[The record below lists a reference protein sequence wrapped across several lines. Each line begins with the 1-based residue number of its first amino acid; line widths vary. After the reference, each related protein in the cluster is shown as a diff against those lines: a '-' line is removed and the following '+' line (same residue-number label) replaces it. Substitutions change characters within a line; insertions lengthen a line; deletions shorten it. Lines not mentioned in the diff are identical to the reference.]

1 MKKPADIRTT
11 LCRALAVLAGA
22 AFLVVF
28 TSTPL
33 TAQAA
38 GGAGSL
44 AGSASEAADAAHES
58 GAAPQATRAA
68 NEYEVGSP
76 QDLTDAIAEIERS
89 GATEATIV
97 LTADVDGNVQFAGI
111 AGVHV
116 TVRSEGDA
124 VHLLDMK
131 STTSL
136 LGGLTL
142 DNVQVTANTIYA
154 CGHDFETT
162 DSFADSFQNFYG
174 GGPEGVDVTGDPTIT
189 IRGGSFQNF
198 YGGGKDSDLDGSVH
212 IIVDDPA
219 TREGVSSL
227 SGINSTIGNFHGG
240 GHAEDTPSGKVTGN
254 VTVDF
259 RSGWDST
266 FFGGGQ
272 NYYSDTDGEGDREP
286 ASVGG
291 TVTVNFGYEGAPSG
305 CVWPG
310 TAMLAVHGGSEHS
323 TVGDIRL
330 YVNDGT
336 NNTGGSG
343 DTDFF
348 GCGIEDTVRG
358 TVEMHITGGDFGE
371 WYSTFFGGGDEESRL
386 PIRVL
391 NADREE
397 TAVSIVYDNPR
408 ELDGTSPMRR
418 VIAGSQGNVET
429 VYKGDVKIEIR
440 AAALDAAALDN
451 EDPGLFSSYDS
462 SLTIN
467 GSSHISVASG
477 HVFRIQGHYAEY
489 ESEETDELTTASIT
503 GGSEGSPVEIG
514 YFNRL
519 DQVTIGSGANALVD
533 SYGLFD
539 VEEPGRIVQKPF
551 YNTDELNVDAG
562 ATLTTRGNG
571 QARLLSGV
579 YLAGTWNQEYA
590 SGTTMAGD
598 SDRSAADL
606 RIGNWLE
613 VDGGTLVSHGT
624 AHVYNDV
631 ECTGGTLVLMGQTIF
646 SMTDSN
652 NREVSF
658 DGTELHLPIVPSAGE
673 GYPEATGE
681 PIRLACGDALSGTV
695 NVHLFEDP
703 AAWSTDAVI
712 ADGHVGTNYIDAS
725 TERSDLKATLANAN
739 AEEDG
744 YFFRRVA
751 DADKTDAAGEDYDMW
766 QIDAYDVMLDPLDM
780 IAYTG
785 GASQGGDSFPATR
798 YRVWLAPDI
807 DAADVEIVV
816 DGTAHALPDG
826 TASGD
831 VVALPWLPDVFTLS
845 DGSQMGGAEDSEGE
859 VATNDLAAGEYAVSV
874 DASKVDVTAAGKPA
888 DYRFGTSILTVRD
901 VSEPEGV
908 VSGDVD
914 VAQPVVTDASQVD
927 TSDGIGIAV
936 IAEGTRFFTNG
947 REELG
952 LLGAAE
958 DGDAQIS
965 LLFDELLPGE
975 KGEDTAA
982 VLRERAATDGHALTG
997 ENSEFRYLDLVNEND
1012 GNAWVSTE
1020 DGARIEIWWP
1030 VPEGVDPEAV
1040 EFSVLHFQGL
1050 HREYRDDLADQI
1062 AACEIEVID
1071 ARIEGDNVVFTL
1083 TGDQDEGCFSPF
1095 ALTWTARGDRPVQ
1108 PGQPGDT
1115 PGTSAGKT
1123 EGLVATGDA
1132 VPAVIGA
1139 VAVAGTTLV
1148 VGGMAARRRD
1158 G

>member
-1 MKKPADIRTT
+1 
-11 LCRALAVLAGA
+11 
-22 AFLVVF
+22 
-28 TSTPL
+28 
-33 TAQAA
+33 
-38 GGAGSL
+38 
-44 AGSASEAADAAHES
+44 
-58 GAAPQATRAA
+58 
-68 NEYEVGSP
+68 
-76 QDLTDAIAEIERS
+76 
-89 GATEATIV
+89 
-97 LTADVDGNVQFAGI
+97 
-111 AGVHV
+111 
-116 TVRSEGDA
+116 
-124 VHLLDMK
+124 
-131 STTSL
+131 
-136 LGGLTL
+136 
-142 DNVQVTANTIYA
+142 
-154 CGHDFETT
+154 
-162 DSFADSFQNFYG
+162 
-174 GGPEGVDVTGDPTIT
+174 
-189 IRGGSFQNF
+189 
-198 YGGGKDSDLDGSVH
+198 
-212 IIVDDPA
+212 
-219 TREGVSSL
+219 
-227 SGINSTIGNFHGG
+227 
-240 GHAEDTPSGKVTGN
+240 
-254 VTVDF
+254 
-259 RSGWDST
+259 
-266 FFGGGQ
+266 
-272 NYYSDTDGEGDREP
+272 
-286 ASVGG
+286 
-291 TVTVNFGYEGAPSG
+291 
-305 CVWPG
+305 
-310 TAMLAVHGGSEHS
+310 
-323 TVGDIRL
+323 
-330 YVNDGT
+330 
-336 NNTGGSG
+336 
-343 DTDFF
+343 
-348 GCGIEDTVRG
+348 
-358 TVEMHITGGDFGE
+358 
-371 WYSTFFGGGDEESRL
+371 
-386 PIRVL
+386 
-391 NADREE
+391 
-397 TAVSIVYDNPR
+397 
-408 ELDGTSPMRR
+408 MRR

-429 VYKGDVKIEIR
+429 VYSGDVKIEIR
-440 AAALDAAALDN
+440 AAALDAVALDN
-451 EDPGLFSSYDS
+451 EDPGLFSGQESN
-462 SLTIN
+462 LTVN

-489 ESEETDELTTASIT
+489 ESGETDELTTASIT
-503 GGSEGSPVEIG
+503 GGSEGSPIEIG

-539 VEEPGRIVQKPF
+539 VEEPGKIVQKPF
-551 YNTDELNVDAG
+551 YNTDELHVESG

-571 QARLLSGV
+571 QARVLSGV

-646 SMTDSN
+646 SMTGSN

-658 DGTELHLPIVPSAGE
+658 DGTELYLPIVPSAGE

-725 TERSDLKATLANAN
+725 TERSDLKATLPNAN

-780 IAYTG
+780 VAYTG

-845 DGSQMGGAEDSEGE
+845 DGSQMGGAEDGEGE
-859 VATNDLAAGEYAVSV
+859 VATSDLAAGEYAVSV
-874 DASKVDVTAAGKPA
+874 DTSRVDVTAAGKPA
-888 DYRFGTSILTVRD
+888 DYRFGTSTLTVRD

-908 VSGDVD
+908 VSGAVD
-914 VAQPVVTDASQVD
+914 VAQPVVADASQVD
-927 TSDGIGIAV
+927 TAGGIGMAV
-936 IAEGTRFFTNG
+936 IDEGTRYFTNG

-952 LLGAAE
+952 LLGNGE
-958 DGDAQIS
+958 DDAQIS
-965 LLFDELLPGE
+965 LLFDELLPGD
-975 KGEDTAA
+975 GTADTAEY
-982 VLRERAATDGHALTG
+982 LRERAAADGHVLTE

-1020 DGARIEIWWP
+1020 DGAQIEIYWP

-1050 HREYRDDLADQI
+1050 HRQYRDDLADQI

-1123 EGLVATGDA
+1123 EGLVATGDTI
-1132 VPAVIGA
+1132 PATIGA

-1148 VGGMAARRRD
+1148 VGGMVARRRD